1 MARLARS
8 ARGQATLVACVLLLA
23 ASPALGQGGADGAAF
38 VEALQARAGA
48 LRLSDVQKQ
57 QLGLL
62 RIDAQIEAAPL
73 VAERRVL
80 ALKLRRQQLADPAQ
94 VAAAGPSAARLEQL
108 DAGIARAE
116 RETARKALTIL
127 SAKQRALVAADDVP
141 AAAPSAATAAAAAPA
156 TPEGRD
162 AKLVEFETSDA
173 IAERLLK
180 WAQWLA
186 IAVGLPLAI
195 LAAVLATLGVRS
207 YADFRASVDKAR
219 EGIDTDLK
227 IEREKVDGEL
237 KAARKAVEQQMQ
249 DAAGLQTELVALR
262 TRLGEVSELE
272 SSVRDIAAKV
282 TRIEQFVGFEKSTAL
297 TPKLQASLE
306 AALTRY
312 RQWLLGIGMKPGKPV
327 TVHIDPKTRDN
338 AYYMAP
344 NKMVI
349 AKALA
354 GDPDVLLRE
363 YSHHVLIEGRPGR
376 KREEFT
382 SIQSGLA
389 DYLPCSFNGG
399 PLFAVK
405 AAPVFNRLF
414 KEDLFPNGY
423 VRRMD
428 NDIPLDLGQTTVA
441 KQPMGEA
448 WGGAFWE
455 IRSLLGA
462 GAADPLLLE
471 AWKTSPSIDDTPA
484 GWTAFI
490 GAVIAGAQARHPKE
504 VAKVRAIFAKRWPDL
519 PRRRA

>member
-8 ARGQATLVACVLLLA
+8 ARCQATLVACVLLLA
-23 ASPALGQGGADGAAF
+23 AGPAVGQGGDGARY
-38 VEALQARAGA
+38 VEAVQARAGA
-48 LRLSDVQKQ
+48 LRLTDAQKQ
-57 QLGLL
+57 QFNLL
-62 RIDAQIEAAPL
+62 RIDAEIAAAPL

-80 ALKLRRQQLADPAQ
+80 ALKVRRQQLADPGQ
-94 VAAAGPSAARLEQL
+94 VAADASAARLEQL
-108 DAGIARAE
+108 DAEIARAE
-116 RETARKALTIL
+116 RETALKALIVLTP
-127 SAKQRALVAADDVP
+127 KQRSLVAAEDLP
-141 AAAPSAATAAAAAPA
+141 APASVAASAAAAPA
-156 TPEGRD
+156 APEGRD

-180 WAQWLA
+180 WAQWFAL
-186 IAVGLPLAI
+186 AVGLPLAI
-195 LAAVLATLGVRS
+195 LAAVLAILGVRS
-207 YADFRASVDKAR
+207 YADFRATVEKAR
-219 EGIDTDLK
+219 DGIDTDLK
-227 IEREKVDGEL
+227 AEREKIDGEL
-237 KAARKAVEQQMQ
+237 KAARDAVEQQMK

-262 TRLGEVSELE
+262 ARLGEVSELE

-297 TPKLQASLE
+297 TPRLQARLE
-306 AALTRY
+306 AVLTRY
-312 RQWLLGIGMKPGKPV
+312 RQWLLGIGVKPGKPV

-363 YSHHVLIEGRPGR
+363 YSHHVLMEARPR
-376 KREEFT
+376 KREGFG

-389 DYLPCSFNGG
+389 DYLPCSFNGQ
-399 PLFAVK
+399 PLFAAK

-414 KEDLFPNGY
+414 KETVFPNGY

-428 NDIPLDLGQTTVA
+428 NDVALDLGQTTVA
-441 KQPMGEA
+441 PHPVGEA

-471 AWKTSPSIDDTPA
+471 AWKTSPSIDDTQA
-484 GWTAFI
+484 GWTAFA
-490 GAVIAGAQARHPKE
+490 GAVMALAEARHAKE
-504 VAKVRAIFAKRWPDL
+504 APKVRAIFAKRWADL
-519 PRRRA
+519 PARRLA